1 MRTSYPLKAGSR
13 ALALKKSVRGA
24 RGKFCPLIRARVFHV
39 FTFWFLYFLFLV
51 SRRKDSR
58 PEEKGKDDF
67 TLHFKSA
74 PLCLGKN
81 ILIHMARECVPQVSF
96 GGVGS
101 IVGDLARI
109 QAVTLP
115 DTEVFV
121 VLPKYGFINASQ
133 HIGTFSFLRGR
144 RRISGVLFHS
154 YSNRINYLFVSAPS
168 HLSRLWKSGNPNN
181 IYNLPQGFG
190 SRGWIE
196 RDLYFSY
203 VTMHIVRHLHECR
216 ALNSIV
222 NAGKLETGIVLHVH
236 GNLNLPVTWFLK
248 QSRMK
253 KVSTIYTMHDYA
265 DERRWYTIRDL
276 AVWQQL
282 TGGELDIFYTS
293 LAPLG
298 SRPIKRISLLSFL
311 HFADIIT
318 AVSHGQVKEILQ
330 RGGDVAKLLALRK
343 SQQRFYTILNWI
355 DISTW
360 KRARKLVK
368 LTATSQSKNVAK
380 NKLCTLLSAS
390 HGAWKITE
398 DCVVLW
404 LARFEANKGVGILSQ
419 LYKIACSQNCTF
431 VMSGFI
437 SSKRDEKTLEKQL
450 KLMRKMQRHVNC
462 PFILQTPDKNVHI
475 NKHNLLAAADII
487 IVPSTR
493 EAYGLAAAEALAYG
507 TIPVVSGVGGLTEV
521 VHPYRFLRSET
532 KGYDDDWTG
541 FVFPIYEGDLSST
554 AESASVVLV
563 EAIQELRKV
572 RLDRGIDSLHL
583 RLIASTPLSEKTKSF
598 QHYNRIVKKMWLSG

>member
-1 MRTSYPLKAGSR
+1 MFFSTTSTCSSRNQPVVTPMRTSYPSKAGSR
-13 ALALKKSVRGA
+13 ALALTKSVRGA

-39 FTFWFLYFLFLV
+39 FTFWFLYFLV
-51 SRRKDSR
+51 SRRKDSL

-67 TLHFKSA
+67 TLHVESA

-181 IYNLPQGFG
+181 IYNLPQGLG

-222 NAGKLETGIVLHVH
+222 NAGKLETNIVLHIH

-248 QSRMK
+248 QRRMK

-265 DERRWYTIRDL
+265 DERRWCTIRDL
-276 AVWQQL
+276 AVWQYL

-330 RGGDVAKLLALRK
+330 RGGDVIVASNEDENRLGLDVEYVKGSSGDA
-343 SQQRFYTILNWI
+343 TILGLG
-355 DISTW
+355 
-360 KRARKLVK
+360 LVYAFNPNNT
-368 LTATSQSKNVAK
+368 LT
-380 NKLCTLLSAS
+380 LSYEVKSFSFDA
-390 HGAWKITE
+390 GTMDLTYTAIPP
-398 DCVVLW
+398 
-404 LARFEANKGVGILSQ
+404 A
-419 LYKIACSQNCTF
+419 
-431 VMSGFI
+431 
-437 SSKRDEKTLEKQL
+437 
-450 KLMRKMQRHVNC
+450 QR
-462 PFILQTPDKNVHI
+462 
-475 NKHNLLAAADII
+475 
-487 IVPSTR
+487 
-493 EAYGLAAAEALAYG
+493 
-507 TIPVVSGVGGLTEV
+507 SGVVNASENIGLSDEADV
-521 VHPYRFLRSET
+521 
-532 KGYDDDWTG
+532 
-541 FVFPIYEGDLSST
+541 LSLT
-554 AESASVVLV
+554 FRH
-563 EAIQELRKV
+563 Q
-572 RLDRGIDSLHL
+572 
-583 RLIASTPLSEKTKSF
+583 F
-598 QHYNRIVKKMWLSG
+598 